1 MIIKINLLKVN
12 NDQVKEM
19 ESHVTMNNIQ
29 CMEFNELKINLCK
42 NLNIKPI
49 IITKIEQAQTVN
61 ELLEIMK
68 ISLKSQDDIFNA
80 LKTITIWASKNSKN
94 DLNNICKKNFIQTKK
109 TEENIGQIKNL
120 NISTEND
127 LSAYSDLSTSQMIK
141 VKSWNDIF

>member
-29 CMEFNELKINLCK
+29 GMEFNELKINLCK

>member
-1 MIIKINLLKVN
+1 MLIIKINLLKVN

-29 CMEFNELKINLCK
+29 GMEFNELKINLCK

-141 VKSWNDIF
+141 VKS

>member
-29 CMEFNELKINLCK
+29 GMEFNELKINLCK

-141 VKSWNDIF
+141 VKS